1 MFIMEMVCYLE
12 IFSHFIYVSLKRVLS
27 FVAHALLRLQPTLHT
42 SARLQL
48 TLHTSARLH
57 THCNYALDIV
67 LKVQSALKYL
77 YISFSREIT
86 VIVEIY

>member
-1 MFIMEMVCYLE
+1 MEMVCYLE

-27 FVAHALLRLQPTLHT
+27 FVAHALLRLQP
-42 SARLQL
+42 